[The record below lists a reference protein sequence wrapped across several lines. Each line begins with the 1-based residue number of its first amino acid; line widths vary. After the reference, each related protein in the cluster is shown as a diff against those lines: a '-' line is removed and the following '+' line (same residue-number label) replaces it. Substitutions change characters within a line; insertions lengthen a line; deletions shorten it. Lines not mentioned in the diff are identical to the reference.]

1 MILYFRVQEKIIYFS
16 RRCRTTRRFSN
27 SRNGK
32 NKTPSMFFYMFQKYY
47 LYFIYNLV
55 ILLCFFQLLAK
66 EQEVE
71 EKTHHLKAAIAE
83 IDSLKSEVSRLRRYE
98 DELNNVQVSKIFDNS
113 FEFNYHVKYIINFTI
128 MLT

>member
-1 MILYFRVQEKIIYFS
+1 
-16 RRCRTTRRFSN
+16 
-27 SRNGK
+27 
-32 NKTPSMFFYMFQKYY
+32 MFFYMFQKYY
-47 LYFIYNLV
+47 LYFICNLF

-98 DELNNVQVSKIFDNS
+98 DELNNVQVSKIFDKC
-113 FEFNYHVKYIINFTI
+113 FI
-128 MLT
+128 